1 MSNSEPLV
9 CLQKGFVVPAEVF
22 NLVLDCERLG
32 VQLSTRNGTTLDVDG
47 PHTPELLKRLKAWK
61 PHVLAVLAY
70 TPTDRHLRD
79 HLIQAPVMSATHQVS
94 K

>member
-9 CLQKGFVVPAEVF
+9 CLQKGFVVPAEVI

-32 VQLSTRNGTTLDVDG
+32 IQLSARNGSTLDVDG
-47 PHTPELLKRLKAWK
+47 PHTPELIERLKKWK
-61 PHVLAVLAY
+61 PHVIAVLTY
-70 TPTDRHLRD
+70 TPTDRHLFD
-79 HLIQAPVMSATHQVS
+79 SSIPAPQMGPLQQVS